1 MSCDGAEAM
10 IRARWTL
17 ACLLLLIAPSASSLS
32 AESRLT
38 IGGAQSLA
46 PLAEKFSARYK
57 ETHPGIEIEI
67 RRGSSNYVIA
77 AIERGDIQ
85 VGLAARNLTA
95 AEAAR
100 LRAEAMGYDAILL
113 LSYSWNTVK
122 NLSLEQL
129 REIYSGKLTNWR
141 DIGGEDKGIV
151 PLTREA
157 GSGVHTM
164 FVETLFGKAGNGIEK
179 AFVLRASKDKI
190 LRTVKRVRGS
200 IGYGIVSLE
209 EAETEGVKVLSIDG
223 RGPTAENIRQGL
235 YRFTRPQLLVTR
247 AEPDPPAREWM
258 RGFVEYVKR
267 GDRPR

>member
-1 MSCDGAEAM
+1 MIGA
-10 IRARWTL
+10 RCTL
-17 ACLLLLIAPSASSLS
+17 AFLLLLIAPPFRSLC
-32 AESRLT
+32 AQTRLT

-46 PLAEKFSARYK
+46 PLAEKFSTGYRQ
-57 ETHPGIEIEI
+57 THPGIEIEV
-67 RRGSSNYVIA
+67 RRGNSNYAIA
-77 AIERGDIQ
+77 AVERGDIQ

-95 AEAAR
+95 AEAAH
-100 LRAEAMGYDAILL
+100 LRVETMGYDAIIL

-151 PLTREA
+151 PLTRETT
-157 GSGVHTM
+157 SGIHAM
-164 FVETLFGKAGNGIEK
+164 FVESLFGKAGNGVEK
-179 AFVLRASKDKI
+179 AFVLRANKDKI

-209 EAETEGVKVLSIDG
+209 EAEAEGVKVLSIDG
-223 RGPTAENIRQGL
+223 NAPTAENIRQGV
-235 YRFTRPQLLVTR
+235 YRFTRPQLLLMRPET
-247 AEPDPPAREWM
+247 EPLAREWM
-258 RGFVEYVKR
+258 RGFVEFVKR